1 MKKIINK
8 ILPNSF
14 KELIRSVKKKYIDGG
29 GYWLKSYS
37 QEGEDIILARIF
49 GKQQNGFYV
58 DVGAHHPYRFSNT
71 YFFYKRGWKGINIDA
86 MPGSMKI
93 FNKYRPRDKN
103 IEAGISDTKK
113 KI

>member
-1 MKKIINK
+1 M
-8 ILPNSF
+8 
-14 KELIRSVKKKYIDGG
+14 GG